1 MEDIENYSIFGINL
15 GGGKKPQSGSG
26 DAENAG
32 FLSGILG
39 GAILGLGL
47 QQLFG
52 SADEITGNRLKE
64 IFADFEKR
72 RAIDEK
78 LQNIKWRIDAGNE
91 TDIYGAILI
100 LFSEMEKFI
109 DALSK
114 KFLDYYYQQHNFR
127 DKVHAL
133 QNKMIITNF
142 ESDTLRNTIYPKRN
156 LISHGNYNNV
166 NKAEVLQCYDFI
178 SQFMKKYNA
187 LLQS

>member
-15 GGGKKPQSGSG
+15 GGGKKPQAGSE
-26 DAENAG
+26 DADAAG
-32 FLSGILG
+32 FLSDILG
-39 GAILGLGL
+39 GAILGFGL

-52 SADEITGNRLKE
+52 SADELTGKRLKE
-64 IFADFEKR
+64 IFADFKKR
-72 RAIDEK
+72 RALDEK

-114 KFLDYYYQQHNFR
+114 RFLDDYYRHSSFR
-127 DKVHAL
+127 EKVSAL
-133 QNKMIITNF
+133 QNKNIITNF

-156 LISHGNYNNV
+156 LISHGNYSNV

-178 SQFMKKYNA
+178 SQFMKKYDS
-187 LLQS
+187 LLEN